1 MNISEKD
8 DFSVMLDNAVQKLE
22 EQKEAEKNE
31 IILPIPFNEMPA
43 FEGIDK
49 WKVRDWFVEINQ
61 KLDEFKA
68 ECFRLGW
75 INQKPKYF
83 HSCTKTE
90 KQLLADKACDA
101 MTAIT
106 SLLEA
111 MTINEEQRQEAQRRT
126 NKANSETKKKKPI
139 RSL

>member
-1 MNISEKD
+1 MNINEKD
-8 DFSVMLDNAVQKLE
+8 DFLVTLDNAVQKLE

-31 IILPIPFNEMPA
+31 IVLPIPFNDMPA
-43 FEGIDK
+43 FEGIEK

-75 INQKPKYF
+75 INQKPKHF
-83 HSCTKTE
+83 HSCTKAE
-90 KQLLADKACDA
+90 KQLLADRACET

-111 MTINEEQRQEAQRRT
+111 MTINEEQRQEAQRRV
-126 NKANSETKKKKPI
+126 NKANSETKKKKS